1 MELEKVRCSTT
12 EVVLLINDPTDEDT
26 CDFIREKLTDNN
38 ILCRGLYDTPGE
50 QILQVFV
57 NLAPVVKKAVFLFS
71 HSSSINKGLQYLMSM
86 VIFGIAKENII
97 TVFTPYE
104 KPLVDELKLLQQT
117 IVIRTDSES
126 WLDDLVSELTLMLP
140 RYTQILS
147 KGNLIDSLMFQG
159 LCIQHMQTDILGV
172 LVVADKLCLQIDLNE
187 YLKYQD
193 RHQVYKTP
201 KVLEEFRC
209 LRNINSSVVI
219 IVKQKERQ
227 KALKSVKEDI
237 GAFAASVIDT
247 SLALAR
253 CDWSVACT
261 VKGKFQ
267 ADEQK
272 FLSDIYPCISYTL
285 MNTFIESIKEPIL
298 PQFESVQ
305 DRIESYPQTWKQE
318 NFESVESMSTAGF
331 LYAGFGETGRC
342 FHCGCVLTN
351 IRQQGLP
358 LVAHAAR
365 YPTCSY
371 AKSNLTDEEITEAI
385 TGFKNNDEKSK
396 IAEAVKEKFQNL
408 DIRIKTFESYESK
421 NGRTDIDICK
431 VAEAG
436 FYYIGLENIVQC
448 FQCSVRFYGIPTDQ
462 SPWSMHASLS
472 PTCAYVIKEKG
483 ECFIKE
489 LQTAKDQTLNSDYT
503 VITFIRKTCDSTKRR
518 EWPKNLFRPW

>member
-1 MELEKVRCSTT
+1 MEVEKVECSSS
-12 EVVLLINDPTDEDT
+12 EVVLLINDPADEKT
-26 CDFIREKLTDNN
+26 CNFIREKLTDNN
-38 ILCRGLYDTPGE
+38 ILCHGLYETPGE
-50 QILQVFV
+50 QILQVFM

-71 HSSSINKGLQYLMSM
+71 RSSSRNKVLQYIMSM
-86 VIFGIAKENII
+86 VIFGITKENII
-97 TVFTPYE
+97 TVFIPYDI
-104 KPLVDELKLLQQT
+104 PVIDGLKLLQRT
-117 IVIRTDSES
+117 IVIKTDSES
-126 WLDDLVSELTLMLP
+126 WLDDLVAELTLVLP
-140 RYTQILS
+140 SYTQILS
-147 KGNLIDSLMFQG
+147 KGNVIDSLMFQG
-159 LCIQHMQTDILGV
+159 LCVQHMQTDILGV
-172 LVVADKLCLQIDLNE
+172 LVVADKLCLQIDLDE
-187 YLKYQD
+187 YLKHQD
-193 RHQVYKTP
+193 RHHVYKTSR
-201 KVLEEFRC
+201 VIEEFRF
-209 LRNINSSVVI
+209 LRNINSSVII
-219 IVKQKERQ
+219 IVNQKERQ
-227 KALKSVKEDI
+227 KALTSAKEDI

-267 ADEQK
+267 SEEQQ

-285 MNTFIESIKEPIL
+285 MNTFIESIKEPII
-298 PQFESVQ
+298 PQFENVQ
-305 DRIESYPQTWKQE
+305 DRIDSYPQKWKDE
-318 NFESVESMSTAGF
+318 NFESVQSMSTAGF
-331 LYAGFGETGRC
+331 FYAGFGESGRC

-371 AKSNLTDEEITEAI
+371 ARSNLTNEEITEAI
-385 TGFKNNDEKSK
+385 AKFKGIDEKSK
-396 IAEAVKEKFQNL
+396 IAEAVKEKFQDL

-421 NGRTDIDICK
+421 NGQTDIDIYS

-448 FQCSVRFYGIPTDQ
+448 FQCSVRFYGIPGDQ

-483 ECFIKE
+483 ESFIKE